1 MSQELLSIQDLRTYF
16 YTYQGTVHAVNGVDL
31 IIRHDQTIGLVGET
45 GSGKSVTALSIM
57 RLIPSPPGRIE
68 TGKIFFE
75 GTDLLQLDKRRIR
88 DIRGSKIAMI
98 FQDPMTSLNPV
109 FKIGDQIAEGLML
122 HQGMTRH
129 EAGEKVV
136 ELLRLCEIPE
146 AKMRAASY
154 PHELSGGMRQRAMIA
169 MAIACNPKLLIADEP
184 TTALDVTIQAQILD
198 LMRNLKEEIGSSIL
212 LITHNL
218 GVVAEMCDHVAVM
231 YAGNIVEFSNV
242 EELFKAPRHPY
253 TSSLLRALP
262 IPGQK
267 RMLEVIPG
275 TVPNLI
281 YLPSGCEFHPRCKHC
296 MEICKVEKPIL
307 KQVEKDQLVA
317 CHLYRD

>member
-1 MSQELLSIQDLRTYF
+1 MSQELLSIRDLRTYF
-16 YTYQGTVHAVNGVDL
+16 HTYQGTVHAVNGVDL
-31 IIRHDQTIGLVGET
+31 IIRHGQTIGLVGET

-57 RLIPSPPGRIE
+57 RLIPSPPGKIE
-68 TGKIFFE
+68 TGKIIFE
-75 GTDLLQLDKRRIR
+75 GTDLLQLDKKRMR

-122 HQGMTRH
+122 HQRITKQ
-129 EAGEKVV
+129 EAREKVV
-136 ELLRLCEIPE
+136 DLLRMCGIPE
-146 AKMRAASY
+146 ARMRAASY

-184 TTALDVTIQAQILD
+184 TTALDVTIQAQIID
-198 LMRNLKEEIGSSIL
+198 LMRNLKKEIGSSIL

-242 EELFKAPRHPY
+242 EKLFKAPRHPY

-262 IPGQK
+262 IPGEK
-267 RMLEVIPG
+267 RILEVIPG
-275 TVPNLI
+275 TVPNMI

>member
-1 MSQELLSIQDLRTYF
+1 M
-16 YTYQGTVHAVNGVDL
+16 
-31 IIRHDQTIGLVGET
+31 IIRHGQTIGLVGET

-57 RLIPSPPGRIE
+57 RLIPSPPGKIE
-68 TGKIFFE
+68 TGKIIFE

-122 HQGMTRH
+122 HQGITKQ
-129 EAGEKVV
+129 EAREKVV
-136 ELLRLCEIPE
+136 DLLRMCGIPE
-146 AKMRAASY
+146 ARMRAASY

-184 TTALDVTIQAQILD
+184 TTALDVTIQAQIID
-198 LMRNLKEEIGSSIL
+198 LMRNLKKEIGSSIL

-242 EELFKAPRHPY
+242 EKLFKAPRHPY

-262 IPGQK
+262 IPGEK
-267 RMLEVIPG
+267 RILEVIPG
-275 TVPNLI
+275 TVPNMI

>member
-1 MSQELLSIQDLRTYF
+1 MSQELLSIRDLRTYF
-16 YTYQGTVHAVNGVDL
+16 HTYQGTVHAVNGVDL
-31 IIRHDQTIGLVGET
+31 IIRHGQTIGLVGET

-57 RLIPSPPGRIE
+57 RLIPSPPGKIE
-68 TGKIFFE
+68 TGKIIFE
-75 GTDLLQLDKRRIR
+75 GTDLLQLDKKRMR

-122 HQGMTRH
+122 HQGITKQ
-129 EAGEKVV
+129 EAREKVV
-136 ELLRLCEIPE
+136 DLLRMCGIPE
-146 AKMRAASY
+146 ARMRAASY

-184 TTALDVTIQAQILD
+184 TTALDVTIQAQIID
-198 LMRNLKEEIGSSIL
+198 LMRNLKKEIGSSIL

-242 EELFKAPRHPY
+242 EKLFKAPRHPY

-262 IPGQK
+262 IPGEK
-267 RMLEVIPG
+267 RILEVIPG
-275 TVPNLI
+275 TVPNMI

>member
-1 MSQELLSIQDLRTYF
+1 
-16 YTYQGTVHAVNGVDL
+16 
-31 IIRHDQTIGLVGET
+31 
-45 GSGKSVTALSIM
+45 
-57 RLIPSPPGRIE
+57 
-68 TGKIFFE
+68 
-75 GTDLLQLDKRRIR
+75 
-88 DIRGSKIAMI
+88 
-98 FQDPMTSLNPV
+98 MTSLNPV

-122 HQGMTRH
+122 HQGITKQ
-129 EAGEKVV
+129 EAREKVV
-136 ELLRLCEIPE
+136 DLLRMCGIPE
-146 AKMRAASY
+146 ARMRAASY

-184 TTALDVTIQAQILD
+184 TTALDVTIQAQIID
-198 LMRNLKEEIGSSIL
+198 LMRNLKKEIGSSIL

-242 EELFKAPRHPY
+242 EKLFKAPRHPY

-262 IPGQK
+262 IPGEK
-267 RMLEVIPG
+267 RILEVIPG
-275 TVPNLI
+275 TVPNMI

>member
-1 MSQELLSIQDLRTYF
+1 
-16 YTYQGTVHAVNGVDL
+16 L
-31 IIRHDQTIGLVGET
+31 IIRHGQTIGLVGET

-57 RLIPSPPGRIE
+57 RLIPSPPGKIE
-68 TGKIFFE
+68 TGKIIFE
-75 GTDLLQLDKRRIR
+75 GTDLLQLDKKRMR

-122 HQGMTRH
+122 HQGITKQ
-129 EAGEKVV
+129 EAREKVV
-136 ELLRLCEIPE
+136 DLLRMCGIPE
-146 AKMRAASY
+146 ARMRAASY

-184 TTALDVTIQAQILD
+184 TTALDVTIQAQIID
-198 LMRNLKEEIGSSIL
+198 LMRNLKKEIGSSIL

-242 EELFKAPRHPY
+242 EKLFKAPRHPY

-262 IPGQK
+262 IPGEK
-267 RMLEVIPG
+267 RILEVIPG
-275 TVPNLI
+275 TVPNMI

>member
-1 MSQELLSIQDLRTYF
+1 
-16 YTYQGTVHAVNGVDL
+16 L
-31 IIRHDQTIGLVGET
+31 IIRHGQTIGLVGET

-57 RLIPSPPGRIE
+57 RLIPSPPGKIE
-68 TGKIFFE
+68 TGKIIFE
-75 GTDLLQLDKRRIR
+75 GTDLLQLDKKRMR

-122 HQGMTRH
+122 HQRITKQ
-129 EAGEKVV
+129 EAREKVV
-136 ELLRLCEIPE
+136 DLLRMCGIPE
-146 AKMRAASY
+146 ARMRAASY

-184 TTALDVTIQAQILD
+184 TTALDVTIQAQIID
-198 LMRNLKEEIGSSIL
+198 LMRNLKKEIGSSIL

-242 EELFKAPRHPY
+242 EKLFKAPRHPY

-262 IPGQK
+262 IPGEK
-267 RMLEVIPG
+267 RILEVIPG
-275 TVPNLI
+275 TVPNMI

>member
-1 MSQELLSIQDLRTYF
+1 M
-16 YTYQGTVHAVNGVDL
+16 
-31 IIRHDQTIGLVGET
+31 IIRHGQTIGLVGET

-57 RLIPSPPGRIE
+57 RLIPSPPGKIE
-68 TGKIFFE
+68 TGKIIFE
-75 GTDLLQLDKRRIR
+75 GTDLLQLDKKRMR

-122 HQGMTRH
+122 HQGITKQ
-129 EAGEKVV
+129 EAREKVV
-136 ELLRLCEIPE
+136 DLLRMCGIPE
-146 AKMRAASY
+146 ARMRAASY

-184 TTALDVTIQAQILD
+184 TTALDVTIQAQIID
-198 LMRNLKEEIGSSIL
+198 LMRNLKKEIGSSIL

-242 EELFKAPRHPY
+242 EKLFKAPRHPY

-262 IPGQK
+262 IPGEK
-267 RMLEVIPG
+267 RILEVIPG
-275 TVPNLI
+275 TVPNMI